1 MTYRASIL
9 NPGRPSLVASA
20 LLAIA
25 CSQGNSNL
33 SSGPSSATTVV
44 MPGVPGPEGRQSAV
58 GDVQN
63 GPILIQL
70 VRVAQANEPAFYAF
84 AANSYAVRVRRET
97 EVYVQ
102 MWSSSSPLGDAPR
115 LVIDW
120 GDGGSDNIHCGP
132 CRLSHAY
139 EREAAHLV
147 TVTLDDRVGGVTRR
161 SFTLDTRP
169 PVNPTPGPSASP
181 TPCATT
187 AFVGNLDG
195 TSNSSRFEHG
205 GDLDLPALGWTNVS
219 GAAQAW
225 DLAANGAVL
234 GTTDYGNY
242 EVQYDTGIAVRAN
255 TTYTLTLDVGYMA
268 GWTGGN
274 SGYRFEIGTLNGT
287 TFTPLGSAVTG
298 TVPYPGGSMSDTAFL
313 VTVGPQVLVAG
324 STVSGDRLAV
334 RFAQTSSLG
343 TPLSSNYFGF
353 DNVRL
358 QAQGCIVP

>member
-1 MTYRASIL
+1 MTYRAFML
-9 NPGRPSLVASA
+9 YAGRPSLVASA
-20 LLAIA
+20 VLAIA

-33 SSGPSSATTVV
+33 GSGPSSAPTAT

-58 GDVQN
+58 GDVQT
-63 GPILIQL
+63 GPIEIQL
-70 VRVAQANEPAFYAF
+70 VRVAQTNEPAFYAF
-84 AANSYAVRVRRET
+84 AAFSYAIKVRRET

-132 CRLSHAY
+132 CRSSHTY

-169 PVNPTPGPSASP
+169 PADPTPTPSASP
-181 TPCATT
+181 TPCSNT

-195 TSNSSRFEHG
+195 ASNSSRFEHG

-225 DLAANGAVL
+225 DLAANGAML
-234 GTTDYGNY
+234 GTTAYGNY
-242 EVQYDTGIAVRAN
+242 EVEHDTGVAIRAN
-255 TTYTLTLDVGYMA
+255 TTYTLTLDAGYMA
-268 GWTGGN
+268 GLAGGN
-274 SGYRFEIGTLNGT
+274 SGYRLQIGTLNGT

-298 TVPYPGGSMSDTAFL
+298 TAPYAGASMSGGTFA
-313 VTVGPQVLVAG
+313 VTGAQQVFAAG

-334 RFAQTSSLG
+334 RLAQTSSVG
-343 TPLSSNYFGF
+343 SPFSDFFGF
-353 DNVRL
+353 DNMRL